1 MKIIFLLEYSI
12 KISYY
17 KNGMHCNYWLFASCD
32 LRQRSVLLC
41 NLVLVWKDIQPVL
54 LYRRIKATISRI
66 VVRNRATVKLS
77 SLNSFIL
84 FLDQDRIYFDS
95 CPITLLQ
102 LNIVHSRIVSR
113 LFLFILLYFSGSLTG
128 QMPVKP
134 DDNDDDYNNIQ
145 DIFDLSIHW
154 YIGIHQPK
162 NNTGNN
168 QHK

>member
-128 QMPVKP
+128 QMPVKARWQRWWLQQYSGYFWSFYP
-134 DDNDDDYNNIQ
+134 LVYRY
-145 DIFDLSIHW
+145 S
-154 YIGIHQPK
+154 PAK
-162 NNTGNN
+162 E
-168 QHK
+168 